1 MRRTVATFT
10 IPRPLV
16 KLVLIQKHHPS
27 PRYTL
32 DPGLTQVGAHSSH
45 KSNQS
50 ATFRFDSGIK
60 WHYPDLSRPAMVC
73 MCSIGVLLQCLP
85 VWSVGLGEKLL
96 LSLVTGRAGMPAL
109 QAAFCSQEPLVATAI
124 VTGNRDVPSFPRN
137 GRTRH
142 NAQDFIKASPD
153 WKEGHE
159 KLIAALALSEK
170 PFSCL
175 NILQTRKK

>member
-60 WHYPDLSRPAMVC
+60 WHYPDLSRPAVVC

-85 VWSVGLGEKLL
+85 VWSVGLGEKICSPWSQAELGCQPNKQLSAVRSPWWLQQLL
-96 LSLVTGRAGMPAL
+96 QETGMCPPSLEM
-109 QAAFCSQEPLVATAI
+109 
-124 VTGNRDVPSFPRN
+124 
-137 GRTRH
+137 
-142 NAQDFIKASPD
+142 
-153 WKEGHE
+153 EGQGTMH
-159 KLIAALALSEK
+159 KIS
-170 PFSCL
+170 
-175 NILQTRKK
+175 